1 MLPIIEKYMTNND
14 CYHDPRTIV
23 PAGITIHSTA
33 DPGVR
38 AADWFGMWNR
48 PSSDPAFANE
58 VCVHAFLDDTCV
70 MQYLPWTHR
79 AWHAGGADN
88 NDHIGIEI
96 CEPGGMIYTSDF
108 DIALYDPAA
117 YQPYFDAV
125 WNAAVALCVFLIGQY
140 PTIRV
145 EEIISHDEGWRRG
158 TASAHHDPEHWWR
171 FHHRDMND
179 FRRAVA
185 DALAAGAK

>member
-1 MLPIIEKYMTNND
+1 MKIITRLMTEND
-14 CYHDPRTIV
+14 CYKAGRKIV

-33 DPGVR
+33 EPGKR
-38 AADWFGMWNR
+38 ADSYFEAWNK
-48 PSSDPAFANE
+48 PSSDPSFHRE
-58 VCVHAFLDDTCV
+58 VCVHAFLDDALV
-70 MQYLPWTHR
+70 MQYLPWNHR
-79 AWHAGGADN
+79 GWHAGGADN

-96 CEPGGMIYTSDF
+96 CEPEGMIYASEF
-108 DIALYDPAA
+108 DIVGYDPAH
-117 YQPYFDAV
+117 YRRYFDAV
-125 WNAAVALCVFLIGQY
+125 WAQAVALCVYLIREY

-158 TASAHHDPEHWWR
+158 TAGAHHDPEHWWR

-185 DALAAGAK
+185 DALARA